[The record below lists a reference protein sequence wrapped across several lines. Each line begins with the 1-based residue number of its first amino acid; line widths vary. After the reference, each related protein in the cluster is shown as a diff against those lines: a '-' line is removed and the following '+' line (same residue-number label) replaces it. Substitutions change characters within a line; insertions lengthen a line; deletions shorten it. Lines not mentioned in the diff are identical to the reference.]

1 MRLKL
6 TGLFS
11 ARLAQLLNLI
21 LINWAIETGDTSVL
35 NNIQMQRAGTIA
47 REDLGL

>member
-35 NNIQMQRAGTIA
+35 NNIQMQQAGTIA